1 MTPEDVA
8 GLLVRVL
15 AVEVRADPETWF
27 VWSSGRR
34 APIYCDN
41 RRVLGFPEER
51 RQIASALSRAVT
63 EAFPQVQTIAG
74 TATAGIPWSAL
85 VAEDLKLPM
94 VYVRSAAKDHGRGK
108 QVEGRLEAGTRTVV
122 LEDLIST
129 GGSSGNSVEALR
141 REGAQVLGVQGIFS
155 YGLPEAERRF
165 AELGLPA
172 YALSDFATLV
182 RILPVSQEEARVLHA
197 WREQ

>member
-1 MTPEDVA
+1 MTPEEVA
-8 GLLVRVL
+8 RLLVRVG

-41 RRVLGFPEER
+41 RLLLGFPEER
-51 RQIASALSRAVT
+51 RQISGALSRAVT
-63 EAFPQVQTIAG
+63 QAFPEAQTIAG

-85 VAEDLKLPM
+85 VAEELKLPM
-94 VYVRSAAKDHGRGK
+94 VYVRSAPKDHGRGK
-108 QVEGRLEAGTRTVV
+108 QVEGKLEAGAHVVV

-129 GGSSGNSVEALR
+129 GGSSAGTVEGLR
-141 REGAQVLGVQGIFS
+141 KEGAQVLGVQAIFS
-155 YGLPEAERRF
+155 YGLPAAEQRF
-165 AELGLPA
+165 EELGLPA
-172 YALSDFATLV
+172 YALSDFTTLV
-182 RILPVSQEEARVLHA
+182 KILPVSPEEARVLHA